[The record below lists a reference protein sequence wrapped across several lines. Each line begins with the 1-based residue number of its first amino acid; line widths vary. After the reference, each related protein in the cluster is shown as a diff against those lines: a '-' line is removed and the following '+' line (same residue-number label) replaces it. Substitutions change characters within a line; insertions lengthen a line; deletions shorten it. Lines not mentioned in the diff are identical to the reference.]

1 MRHSTPARQATSP
14 SARTVDDRLG
24 EDRLAS
30 RLALDDD
37 AFDGV
42 AVFND
47 IHAEDVHQHLDADL
61 LQHLQRHGLRLFGV
75 DDRQAHMELAG
86 TVFAG
91 GAPRTQAVDEE
102 LGQSFD
108 NLVALAS
115 EITQNRQTDGQV
127 AAQIAAAF
135 DQHDAQALACR
146 RTCGHDARGAA
157 AHDEHVHFGAN
168 RNLPPEFRNRFF
180 LICHIC
186 NVLRFILRFW
196 VFRGVPCA
204 TG

>member
-1 MRHSTPARQATSP
+1 MSTPLFP
-14 SARTVDDRLG
+14 SDYAFRDIYL
-24 EDRLAS
+24 LAS
-30 RLALDDD
+30 AT
-37 AFDGV
+37 
-42 AVFND
+42 
-47 IHAEDVHQHLDADL
+47 EDEPDTDERAI
-61 LQHLQRHGLRLFGV
+61 HGLEGWIACYEKCR
-75 DDRQAHMELAG
+75 LAG

-127 AAQIAAAF
+127 AAQLAAAF

-146 RTCGHDARGAA
+146 RTCGHDARRAA

>member
-1 MRHSTPARQATSP
+1 MPPSASPLRHSTPARQATSP
-14 SARTVDDRLG
+14 SPRTVDDRLG

-37 AFDGV
+37 AFDGI

-47 IHAEDVHQHLDADL
+47 VGAEYVQQHFDADL

-115 EITQNRQTDGQV
+115 EVAQNRQTDGQV

-146 RTCGHDARGAA
+146 RTCGHDGPAGPPPTTSTSTSARTGISRWGS
-157 AHDEHVHFGAN
+157 V
-168 RNLPPEFRNRFF
+168 
-180 LICHIC
+180 I
-186 NVLRFILRFW
+186 V
-196 VFRGVPCA
+196 VF
-204 TG
+204 